1 MNMVK
6 TILLLLLAG
15 AVLADEPITMSWTP
29 PTKNEDGTDIPPDGQ
44 YALDGYRIYKENSVG
59 NYEMIHDEPDPTVV
73 SYTTPPY
80 APGTYRFVATAYNNA
95 ALESRYSGV
104 LEVVVSEEQVPQ
116 PPQDLVVQPQ
126 DMTAYMMIK
135 VTNRLVLVPVG
146 TVPAG
151 TMCDASQNILDH
163 YVVPYES
170 VVMTDPNQTKSIVM
184 VAKCS

>member
-1 MNMVK
+1 MK
-6 TILLLLLAG
+6 TLLTVLALLFFG
-15 AVLADEPITMSWTP
+15 ASLADEPITMSWTP

-59 NYEMIHDEPDPTVV
+59 DYEMIHDEPDPLVT

-95 ALESRYSGV
+95 SLESQYSGV
-104 LEVVVSEEQVPQ
+104 LQVVVSDDQVPQ
-116 PPQDLVVQPQ
+116 PPTDLVVQPQ

-151 TMCDASQNILDH
+151 TVCDASQNILNH
-163 YVVPYES
+163 YVIPYED